1 MNLKTESKSWKAVT
15 MKGKILIAVP
25 TFENIKPECFKSIF
39 GLTNPEGY
47 GLYFDYVKGYDCARA
62 RNEIAKLALK
72 HNFDYV
78 LMIDSDVSVL
88 KDTIIKLL
96 ESDIALGWYY
106 KKRTVNDQTVIFNF
120 GKDYTDKNMI
130 NGKTLHE
137 AIDPIDIKGGG
148 LGIALVNVNVFRKMQ
163 YPYFK
168 YVIYDNDTVL
178 SEDLYFCTEARKNGM
193 DIKCNPN
200 VKGKHIYEVIV

>member
-1 MNLKTESKSWKAVT
+1 

-39 GLTNPEGY
+39 GLRNPENY
-47 GLYFDYVKGYDCARA
+47 NLFFDYVKGYDCARA

-72 HNFDYV
+72 HDFDYV
-78 LMIDSDVSVL
+78 LMIDSDVSVP
-88 KDTIIKLL
+88 KDTVVKLL
-96 ESDIALGWYY
+96 ECETDIALGWYY
-106 KKRTVNDQTVIFNF
+106 KKRTKTDQTVIYDF

-130 NGKTLHE
+130 YGETLLK
-137 AIDPIDIKGGG
+137 ANIPFDFKGGG
-148 LGIALVNVNVFRKMQ
+148 LGIALVNVNVFKKMT

-168 YVIYDNDTVL
+168 YIIYDNDTVL
-178 SEDLYFCTEARKNGM
+178 SEDLYFCTEARKYGI

-200 VKGKHIYEVIV
+200 VKGNHIYEVLM

>member
-1 MNLKTESKSWKAVT
+1 

-39 GLTNPEGY
+39 GLRNPENY
-47 GLYFDYVKGYDCARA
+47 NLFFDYVKGYDCARA

-72 HNFDYV
+72 HDFDYV
-78 LMIDSDVSVL
+78 LMIDSDVSVP
-88 KDTIIKLL
+88 KDTVVKLL
-96 ESDIALGWYY
+96 ECETDIALGWYY
-106 KKRTVNDQTVIFNF
+106 KKRTKTDQTVIYDF

-130 NGKTLHE
+130 YGEILLKINN
-137 AIDPIDIKGGG
+137 PFDIKGGG
-148 LGIALVNVNVFRKMQ
+148 LGIALVNVNVFKKMA

-168 YVIYDNDTVL
+168 YIIYDNDTVL
-178 SEDLYFCTEARKNGM
+178 SEDLYFCTEARKYGI

-200 VKGKHIYEVIV
+200 VKGNHIYEVLM